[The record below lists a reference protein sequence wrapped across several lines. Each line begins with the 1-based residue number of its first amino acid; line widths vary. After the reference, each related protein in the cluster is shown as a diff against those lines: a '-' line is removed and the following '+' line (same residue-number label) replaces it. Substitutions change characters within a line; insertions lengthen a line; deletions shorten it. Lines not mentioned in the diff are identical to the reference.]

1 MLVLIQLI
9 PSTILWHKNRWYSHS
24 MDLELNSWAGAQG
37 RQPAGLRGRLWAQWG
52 PALFS
57 LPTSPP
63 PIIPVSPT
71 LQGSCKQQPSRGF
84 LKPGKLHEWRLIVY
98 YFFSLFCRRLWGVS
112 PFVLRFALV
121 LLVIRFQALHDGLLI
136 MSLVLQGSHFTL
148 ASGLG
153 ILSDLPHV
161 TQLRFGLQF
170 DGEGQGDHYYF
181 LLFWA
186 PCQALCHLHL
196 MGMGVPVL
204 VLRFFLSGLSTLREE
219 ILTSAFFFFCKQ
231 IRINHF
237 AHTFSNYN
245 FDLWMPVPSFFSN
258 LCGLLWC
265 GDAGCHVCLPPALL
279 PSLGSLLSSLWIC
292 FLSLPI
298 HIPASLFFILQLK
311 LLLQWA
317 LKLFW
322 CSACCGNKLS
332 LTPSCT
338 ACVLLMEYVVCVCMR
353 FSCKKDCGLQERP
366 GRCSKS
372 RGVFLES
379 SSCNSLRSCFNSVT
393 SWLPTACADYTDFS
407 KAYILCSPLHVRINK
422 DTWE

>member
-1 MLVLIQLI
+1 
-9 PSTILWHKNRWYSHS
+9 
-24 MDLELNSWAGAQG
+24 
-37 RQPAGLRGRLWAQWG
+37 
-52 PALFS
+52 
-57 LPTSPP
+57 
-63 PIIPVSPT
+63 
-71 LQGSCKQQPSRGF
+71 
-84 LKPGKLHEWRLIVY
+84 
-98 YFFSLFCRRLWGVS
+98 
-112 PFVLRFALV
+112 
-121 LLVIRFQALHDGLLI
+121 
-136 MSLVLQGSHFTL
+136 
-148 ASGLG
+148 
-153 ILSDLPHV
+153 
-161 TQLRFGLQF
+161 
-170 DGEGQGDHYYF
+170 
-181 LLFWA
+181 
-186 PCQALCHLHL
+186 
-196 MGMGVPVL
+196 
-204 VLRFFLSGLSTLREE
+204 
-219 ILTSAFFFFCKQ
+219 
-231 IRINHF
+231 
-237 AHTFSNYN
+237 
-245 FDLWMPVPSFFSN
+245 MPVPSFFSN

-265 GDAGCHVCLPPALL
+265 GDAGCHLCLPPALL

>member
-1 MLVLIQLI
+1 MEI
-9 PSTILWHKNRWYSHS
+9 
-24 MDLELNSWAGAQG
+24 NS
-37 RQPAGLRGRLWAQWG
+37 LL
-52 PALFS
+52 
-57 LPTSPP
+57 
-63 PIIPVSPT
+63 
-71 LQGSCKQQPSRGF
+71 
-84 LKPGKLHEWRLIVY
+84 
-98 YFFSLFCRRLWGVS
+98 FFSLFCRRLWGVS
-112 PFVLRFALV
+112 PLVLRFALV
-121 LLVIRFQALHDGLLI
+121 LLGYSFSGFAWWTFDYVIGPSRKSFYPCFGVGDTQWLAPSHTAAIWTPVWWGRPRWSLLLPTFLSPLPG
-136 MSLVLQGSHFTL
+136 SLPFTL
-148 ASGLG
+148 DGHGGTSPGPGSG
-153 ILSDLPHV
+153 
-161 TQLRFGLQF
+161 F
-170 DGEGQGDHYYF
+170 
-181 LLFWA
+181 
-186 PCQALCHLHL
+186 
-196 MGMGVPVL
+196 
-204 VLRFFLSGLSTLREE
+204 STLREE
-219 ILTSAFFFFCKQ
+219 ILTSAFFFFFVNK
-231 IRINHF
+231 F
-237 AHTFSNYN
+237 ALIILNTHSPIIILIYGCQ
-245 FDLWMPVPSFFSN
+245 LPSFFSN
-258 LCGLLWC
+258 LCGSLWC
-265 GDAGCHVCLPPALL
+265 GDTGCHVCLPPALL

-379 SSCNSLRSCFNSVT
+379 SSCNSLRFCFNSVT
-393 SWLPTACADYTDFS
+393 SWLPTVCADYTDFS

>member
-1 MLVLIQLI
+1 MDFWLCHW
-9 PSTILWHKNRWYSHS
+9 SFKEAILPLLQGWGYSVTCPTSHS
-24 MDLELNSWAGAQG
+24 CDLDS
-37 RQPAGLRGRLWAQWG
+37 
-52 PALFS
+52 S
-57 LPTSPP
+57 LMGKAKVITITS
-63 PIIPVSPT
+63 
-71 LQGSCKQQPSRGF
+71 
-84 LKPGKLHEWRLIVY
+84 
-98 YFFSLFCRRLWGVS
+98 FFSEPPARLSAIYTWWAWGYQSWSCVSSFLDFLLWGKKY
-112 PFVLRFALV
+112 
-121 LLVIRFQALHDGLLI
+121 LH
-136 MSLVLQGSHFTL
+136 Q
-148 ASGLG
+148 
-153 ILSDLPHV
+153 P
-161 TQLRFGLQF
+161 
-170 DGEGQGDHYYF
+170 
-181 LLFWA
+181 
-186 PCQALCHLHL
+186 
-196 MGMGVPVL
+196 
-204 VLRFFLSGLSTLREE
+204 
-219 ILTSAFFFFCKQ
+219 FFFFCKQ